1 MMSPALVVFVGLIY
15 AYISAEQFYLD
26 NPAMGVCYAGYSF
39 SNIGLW
45 WLVR

>member
-1 MMSPALVVFVGLIY
+1 MMSPGLVLFVGAIY
-15 AYISAEQFYLD
+15 AYIAVEQFYLS
-26 NPAMGVCYAGYSF
+26 NPAMGIVYAGYGF